1 MIWATRFRRVLG
13 FGALLLLLIFLLV
26 PAILPLLPSSILLSL
41 RDDAG
46 LGLLIN
52 RLADVGRISLLM
64 WIVAWVVTVAFRLK
78 NRGQRDE

>member
-1 MIWATRFRRVLG
+1 MIWSVRFRRGLG

>member
-1 MIWATRFRRVLG
+1 MIWAVRFRRGVG
-13 FGALLLLLIFLLV
+13 FGALLLLLMLLLG

-52 RLADVGRISLLM
+52 RLADVGRISLLL
-64 WIVAWVVTVAFRLK
+64 WIVGWALTVAFRLK
-78 NRGQRDE
+78 IRGQCDE